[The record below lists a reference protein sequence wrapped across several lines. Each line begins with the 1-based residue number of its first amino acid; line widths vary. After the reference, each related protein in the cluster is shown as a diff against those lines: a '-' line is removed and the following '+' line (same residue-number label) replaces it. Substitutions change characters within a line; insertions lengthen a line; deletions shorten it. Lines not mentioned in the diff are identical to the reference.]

1 MGKAGVQ
8 VRGLCWGCPG
18 AWGALKGPQSPISPP
33 GMEGEEHTEKEAV
46 ESVGRAWGG
55 PHCPE
60 AGALKAPG
68 PGQGRDQETW
78 GDGRQPT
85 LCPQGL
91 PVSLC
96 LSTGPRSPVLETP
109 VPHRREGSWLSP
121 TEKDSARGALG
132 ACIHFVVYLM
142 VINVFATKWKKAN
155 RM

>member
-1 MGKAGVQ
+1 M
-8 VRGLCWGCPG
+8 
-18 AWGALKGPQSPISPP
+18 
-33 GMEGEEHTEKEAV
+33 
-46 ESVGRAWGG
+46 RAWGG
-55 PHCPE
+55 L
-60 AGALKAPG
+60 GVGRTALRRERSRLRAPG
-68 PGQGRDQETW
+68 RARDQETW

-155 RM
+155 RT

>member
-33 GMEGEEHTEKEAV
+33 GMEGEEHTEK
-46 ESVGRAWGG
+46 
-55 PHCPE
+55 
-60 AGALKAPG
+60 
-68 PGQGRDQETW
+68 
-78 GDGRQPT
+78 PT

-96 LSTGPRSPVLETP
+96 LSTGPRSPVLENP